1 MTVLEEID
9 VSINYDTDEED
20 VINKDHIEESGQ
32 KVKELQDTL
41 KVPEEQRSHTID
53 IVELDDTDE
62 DGEDE
67 DGSEGKD
74 I

>member
-41 KVPEEQRSHTID
+41 KVPEEQRSLTID

-62 DGEDE
+62 DDEDE